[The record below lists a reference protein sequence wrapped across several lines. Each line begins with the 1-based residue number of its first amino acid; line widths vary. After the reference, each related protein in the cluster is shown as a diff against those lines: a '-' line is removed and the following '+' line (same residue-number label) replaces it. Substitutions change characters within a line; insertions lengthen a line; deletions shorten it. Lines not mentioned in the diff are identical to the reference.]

1 MSVIG
6 RTSGVLADMRH
17 RHTDVLPM
25 NQLINGQSATGLFLL
40 SPNGKSHALCCPYLE
55 IINTTDDTIQT
66 IKEGS
71 ELLVPPPGK
80 YPSRSIR

>member
-66 IKEGS
+66 FRGES
-71 ELLVPPPGK
+71 E
-80 YPSRSIR
+80 